1 VTGGHSAVAPA
12 LQAMLE
18 ARTVA
23 VVGASAQHG
32 SFGYELLHQLRAG
45 GFDGTIYP
53 VNPRYA
59 EIDGLVCAPSIADL
73 PEPVDLAILGV
84 GNTSL
89 EAVLRSAGE
98 SGARSAVICA
108 SGHAIEGEGG
118 PPLPERLRA
127 IARQY
132 GMTICGG
139 NGMGF
144 INLERRLRATGYS
157 QDPDLVP
164 GPVTF
169 LTQSGSSFSALLRN
183 RRGIR
188 FNLAIS
194 GGDELVTTMA
204 EYLEYALGLESTRV
218 VAIFMEAIRA
228 PERFR
233 RALEL
238 AAVRDI
244 PIVALKVGRGEFAR
258 RMINAHS
265 GAIAG
270 EDAAYEALFEHTGVL
285 RVEGLDELAD
295 TVELLCAGRVA
306 APGGLATLH
315 DSGGERTHLIDVAA
329 TNGVALASISEATQ
343 QRLTTI
349 LGPGLPPLN
358 PLDAWDTSGTA
369 YDVFTGCL
377 RALHDDPDTAA
388 VALAVDLVADER
400 DDVYPAI
407 ALQIAAESTKPFAV
421 LGNLRS
427 AIDPDKARALRDAG
441 IPVLE
446 GTETGIRAV
455 GHLFARRDFRIRRL
469 ADGSPPRVDSQR
481 AQHWR
486 TRIRSG
492 PLTEVAAMDL
502 LTAYAIPTVRSLE
515 ADSPEA
521 AFEAAA
527 KIGWPVALKTAA
539 PGVAHKTERDGV
551 RLDLADEAALRRA
564 YLDIAARLGPRMT
577 VAAMHAPAP
586 GDVEMHLGVVVD
598 EQFGALVVVAAG
610 GFLVEAFG
618 DRRVAIPPIN
628 VDRAGA
634 LIDGLRVSRVL
645 DGVRGRPPVDRRA
658 IANALSAISQL
669 AVELGDVLEA
679 VDINPLIAGPAGC
692 TAVDALVIAAQT
704 SQATR

>member
-1 VTGGHSAVAPA
+1 VTGAHSAVSPA
-12 LQAMLE
+12 LKAMLE

-59 EIDGLVCAPSIADL
+59 EIDGLACAPSIAAV

-108 SGHAIEGEGG
+108 SGHAIEDAEG
-118 PPLPERLRA
+118 PPLPERLSD

-132 GMTICGG
+132 GMAICGG

-144 INLERRLRATGYS
+144 INLERHLRATGYS
-157 QDPDLVP
+157 QDPGLLP
-164 GPVTF
+164 GSVTF

-188 FNLAIS
+188 FNLAVS
-194 GGDELVTTMA
+194 SGDELMTTMA

-228 PERFR
+228 PHRFR

-238 AAVRDI
+238 AADRDI
-244 PIVALKVGRGEFAR
+244 PVVVLKVGHGEFAR
-258 RMINAHS
+258 RMVTAHS
-265 GAIAG
+265 GALAG
-270 EDAAYEALFEHTGVL
+270 EDAAYEALFERTGVL
-285 RVEGLDELAD
+285 RVQGLDELAD
-295 TVELLCAGRVA
+295 TVELLCAGRGA

-315 DSGGERTHLIDVAA
+315 DSGGERTHLIDLAA
-329 TNGVALASISEATQ
+329 TYGVALAAIGEATQ
-343 QRLTTI
+343 QQLAAI
-349 LGPGLPPLN
+349 LGPGLPPVN

-388 VALAVDLVADER
+388 IALAVDLVADER
-400 DDVYPAI
+400 EDVYPAI
-407 ALQIAAESTKPFAV
+407 ARQSAAESTKPFA
-421 LGNLRS
+421 LLCNFRS
-427 AIDPDKARALRDAG
+427 AIDPAKAGALRDAG

-446 GTETGIRAV
+446 GTETGIRAI
-455 GHLFARRDFRIRRL
+455 GHLFARRDFRLRRL
-469 ADGSPPRVDSQR
+469 ADDSPRVDAER

-486 TRIRSG
+486 ERIRSG
-492 PLTEVAAMDL
+492 PLSEVAAMDL
-502 LTAYAIPTVRSLE
+502 LAAYAIPTVRCLE
-515 ADSPEA
+515 ADSLEA
-521 AFEAAA
+521 TVEAAA
-527 KIGWPVALKTAA
+527 KIGWPVAVKTAT
-539 PGVAHKTERDGV
+539 PGISHKTERDGV
-551 RLDLADEAALRRA
+551 RLDLADEASLRRA

-577 VAAMHAPAP
+577 VAAMAAPAP
-586 GDVEMHLGVVVD
+586 GDVEIHLGVVVD
-598 EQFGALVVVAAG
+598 EQFGPLVVVAAG
-610 GFLVEAFG
+610 GFLVEAHG
-618 DRRVAIPPIN
+618 DHRVAIPPIS
-628 VDRAGA
+628 VDRAGS
-634 LIDGLRVSRVL
+634 LIDGLRVSRIL

-669 AVELGDVLEA
+669 AVELGDVLEV

-692 TAVDALVIAAQT
+692 LAVDALVIAAQT